1 VISGTKEGF
10 SSVSETS
17 LPLQGVRVLE
27 RSGALAGR
35 LTGLLL
41 ADQGA
46 AVFAL
51 DPGDT
56 AEENIDQY
64 LNRGKNLVPAHV
76 LAADENP
83 DILIGDNDIGEA
95 RPPWQISLGFTGVVP
110 GDEDCDLPPDASDDL
125 LNGMVGFYTD
135 LCVTRRLLGREVI
148 YTPLPLCSVYAAV
161 LGATAVCAALADR
174 QRTGAGRAIVIP
186 RLAAGLSAIGA
197 LAMGLEG
204 IEPHLVPPSLLSLAP
219 ELAAEAPRA
228 RASET
233 HMVRL
238 ANRLNPTAG
247 CYRSADGRLLM
258 PVTTVNRKLA
268 IRMFEVL
275 GLWERVQRLG
285 IVDAS
290 PYDPANKAVA
300 ERNIA
305 LPQGMRADLNIQL
318 AVWVEEAFAARTAAE
333 WETLFAEAE
342 VPCAI
347 VQDFAEWINC
357 SWAKDA
363 GLVETVGGLE
373 HPQLGRAIAVRSAQP
388 YPPLTAGRRVE
399 AAAKMAPSA
408 PQGHCAPARKP
419 LTGYVVLDLTNV
431 IAGPA
436 GGRLLG
442 ELGATVLKMDT
453 TRPDHQPLVTVVW
466 GAEAN
471 QGKKSILADLRTIEG
486 RQILTMLAGKADIV
500 LMNAT
505 DSGVRRLGLTA
516 EQLHEINPR
525 AIGVQISAFKGARPS
540 SHFDRPGYDPLLQ
553 AATGIMTRFGSSD
566 MPLLHGIASCV
577 DYLTGYL
584 GAFAAVTA
592 LQARER
598 RGDDRGDWVD
608 ASLAS
613 AAALTQLLFQ
623 YKPAPATATGP
634 AATGPSPTARLHHLS
649 DGWIFAESAT
659 DVSGAIAG
667 LSVAEAIDWLRRQGS
682 AVAPVR
688 SIATLK
694 ARYLQGP
701 SATVRF
707 RTVGKEGLRATLL
720 EPTWFQF
727 EGRALSPPDEPPRPG
742 ADACEVLHAL
752 GFDIEACQA
761 MLAAGSIGRTDWTHL
776 AST

>member
-1 VISGTKEGF
+1 M
-10 SSVSETS
+10 SESS
-17 LPLQGVRVLE
+17 LPLEGVRVLE

-51 DPGDT
+51 DHDDA

-76 LAADENP
+76 LAADENA
-83 DILIGDNDIGEA
+83 DILIGDIGAA
-95 RPPWQISLGFTGVVP
+95 RLPWQISLGFTAAVP
-110 GDEDCDLPPDASDDL
+110 GDEDCDVPPDASDDL
-125 LNGMVGFYTD
+125 LNGMIGFYTD
-135 LCVTRRLLGREVI
+135 LCIAGRLLGREVI

-174 QRTGAGRAIVIP
+174 QRIGAGRAIVIP

-228 RASET
+228 RASEA

-238 ANRLNPTAG
+238 TNRLNPTAG

-258 PVTTVNRKLA
+258 PVTTVNRKFA

-290 PYDPANKAVA
+290 PYDPASKAVA
-300 ERNIA
+300 DRNIA
-305 LPQGMRADLNIQL
+305 LPQGMGADLNIQL
-318 AVWVEEAFAARTAAE
+318 AVWMEEAFAARTAAE
-333 WETLFAEAE
+333 WEKLFAEAE

-347 VQDFAEWINC
+347 VQDFAEWMNC

-373 HPQLGRAIAVRSAQP
+373 HPQLGRAVAVRSAQP
-388 YPPLTAGRRVE
+388 YPPLTAGRRIE
-399 AAAKMAPSA
+399 ATAKMAPSA

-436 GGRLLG
+436 CGRLLG

-486 RQILTMLAGKADIV
+486 RQILTMLVGKADIV
-500 LMNAT
+500 VMNAT

-553 AATGIMTRFGSSD
+553 AATGIMTRFGSHD

-598 RGDDRGDWVD
+598 RGDNRGDWVD

-623 YKPAPATATGP
+623 YEPAAATATGP

-659 DVSGAIAG
+659 DVSGALAG

-682 AVAPVR
+682 AAAPVR

-694 ARYLQGP
+694 ARYLQEP
-701 SATVRF
+701 SATIRF
-707 RTVGKEGLRATLL
+707 RTVGKDGLRATLL

-727 EGRALSPPDEPPRPG
+727 DGRVLSPPDEPPRPG
-742 ADACEVLHAL
+742 ADAPEVLHAL
-752 GFDIEACQA
+752 GFDVEACQA
-761 MLAAGSIGRTDWTHL
+761 MLAAGYIGRTDWSHL

>member
-1 VISGTKEGF
+1 M
-10 SSVSETS
+10 SEPF

-27 RSGALAGR
+27 RSGALAAR
-35 LTGLLL
+35 LAGLLL

-51 DPGDT
+51 DRDG
-56 AEENIDQY
+56 AGEENVDHY
-64 LNRGKNLVPAHV
+64 LNRGKNLVPARV
-76 LAADENP
+76 LAADESA
-83 DILIGDNDIGEA
+83 DIVIGDNDIGEA
-95 RPPWQISLGFTGVVP
+95 RPPSQISLGFTAVVL

-135 LCVTRRLLGREVI
+135 LCVTGRLLGREVI

-186 RLAAGLSAIGA
+186 RLAAGLSAIGV

-204 IEPHLVPPSLLSLAP
+204 VEPHLIPPSLLSLTP
-219 ELAAEAPRA
+219 ELAAEASKA
-228 RASET
+228 RESEA

-258 PVTTVNRKLA
+258 PVTTINRKLA

-275 GLWERVQRLG
+275 GLWERVQGLG

-290 PYDPANKAVA
+290 PYDPASKAVA
-300 ERNIA
+300 DRNIA
-305 LPQGMRADLNIQL
+305 LPQGMRADLNMKL
-318 AVWVEEAFAARTAAE
+318 AAWMSEAFATRTAAE
-333 WETLFAEAE
+333 WEKLFAEAE

-347 VQDFAEWINC
+347 VQDFAEWMNC

-363 GLVETVGGLE
+363 GLVETVLGLE
-373 HPQLGRAIAVRSAQP
+373 RAQLGRAVAVRSAEP
-388 YPPLTAGRRVE
+388 YPPLTAGRRIE
-399 AAAKMAPSA
+399 AAGKTAPSA
-408 PQGHCAPARKP
+408 PQGHRAPARKP
-419 LTGYVVLDLTNV
+419 LTGYVVLDLANV

-436 GGRLLG
+436 CGRLLG

-486 RQILTMLAGKADIV
+486 RKVLTVLVGKADIV
-500 LMNAT
+500 VMNAT

-553 AATGIMTRFGSSD
+553 AATGVMTRFGSDD

-598 RGDDRGDWVD
+598 RGDNRGDWVD

-623 YKPAPATATGP
+623 FEPAPVSATGP

-659 DVSGAIAG
+659 DISGALAG
-667 LSVAEAIDWLRRQGS
+667 LSVAEAINWLRRQGS

-694 ARYLQGP
+694 ARYLKEP
-701 SATVRF
+701 SATIRF
-707 RTVGKEGLRATLL
+707 RTVGKDGLRATLL

-727 EGRALSPPDEPPRPG
+727 DGRALSPPDEPPRPG
-742 ADACEVLHAL
+742 ADAPEVLHAL
-752 GFDIEACQA
+752 GFGIEACQA
-761 MLAAGSIGRTDWTHL
+761 MLAAGSIGGADWSHL
-776 AST
+776 GST

>member
-1 VISGTKEGF
+1 MI
-10 SSVSETS
+10 
-17 LPLQGVRVLE
+17 
-27 RSGALAGR
+27 R
-35 LTGLLL
+35 L
-41 ADQGA
+41 
-46 AVFAL
+46 
-51 DPGDT
+51 
-56 AEENIDQY
+56 
-64 LNRGKNLVPAHV
+64 
-76 LAADENP
+76 
-83 DILIGDNDIGEA
+83 
-95 RPPWQISLGFTGVVP
+95 S
-110 GDEDCDLPPDASDDL
+110 
-125 LNGMVGFYTD
+125 
-135 LCVTRRLLGREVI
+135 
-148 YTPLPLCSVYAAV
+148 
-161 LGATAVCAALADR
+161 
-174 QRTGAGRAIVIP
+174 
-186 RLAAGLSAIGA
+186 
-197 LAMGLEG
+197 
-204 IEPHLVPPSLLSLAP
+204 
-219 ELAAEAPRA
+219 
-228 RASET
+228 
-233 HMVRL
+233 
-238 ANRLNPTAG
+238 NRLNPTAG

-275 GLWERVQRLG
+275 GLWERLQRLG
-285 IVDAS
+285 IVDTS
-290 PYDPANKAVA
+290 PYDPASRAVA
-300 ERNIA
+300 DRNIA
-305 LPQGMRADLNIQL
+305 LPQGMRADLNMQL
-318 AVWVEEAFAARTAAE
+318 AVWMEEAFAAHTAAE
-333 WETLFAEAE
+333 WEKLFAEAE

-347 VQDFAEWINC
+347 VQDFAEWMNC

-388 YPPLTAGRRVE
+388 YPPLTAGRRIE
-399 AAAKMAPSA
+399 AAGKTAPSA
-408 PQGHCAPARKP
+408 PQGHGAPARKP

-436 GGRLLG
+436 CGRLLG

-453 TRPDHQPLVTVVW
+453 TQPDHQPLVTVVW
-466 GAEAN
+466 GAEAD

-486 RQILTMLAGKADIV
+486 RQILTMLVGKADIV
-500 LMNAT
+500 VMNAT

-540 SHFDRPGYDPLLQ
+540 SHSDRPGYDPLLQ

-584 GAFAAVTA
+584 GAFAALTA

-598 RGDDRGDWVD
+598 RGDNRGDWVD
-608 ASLAS
+608 TSLAS

-623 YKPAPATATGP
+623 YKPAPVSATGP

-659 DVSGAIAG
+659 DVSGALAG
-667 LSVAEAIDWLRRQGS
+667 LSVAEAIDWLRRQGT

-688 SIATLK
+688 SIATLR
-694 ARYLQGP
+694 ARYLQEP

-707 RTVGKEGLRATLL
+707 RKVGKDGLRATLL

-742 ADACEVLHAL
+742 ADASEVLPAL
-752 GFDIEACQA
+752 GFNIEACQA
-761 MLAAGSIGRTDWTHL
+761 MLAAGSIGRTDWSHL

>member
-1 VISGTKEGF
+1 M
-10 SSVSETS
+10 SESS

-51 DPGDT
+51 DRDDP

-76 LAADENP
+76 LAADENA

-95 RPPWQISLGFTGVVP
+95 RLPWQISLGFTAVVP
-110 GDEDCDLPPDASDDL
+110 GDEDCDVPPDASDDL

-135 LCVTRRLLGREVI
+135 LCVMRGVLGREVI

-186 RLAAGLSAIGA
+186 RLAAGLSAIGV

-204 IEPHLVPPSLLSLAP
+204 IEQHLIPASLLSLAP

-228 RASET
+228 RASEA
-233 HMVRL
+233 HMVWL

-258 PVTTVNRKLA
+258 PVTTVNRRLA

-300 ERNIA
+300 DRNIA

-318 AVWVEEAFAARTAAE
+318 AVWMEEAFAARTAAE
-333 WETLFAEAE
+333 WEKLFAEAQ

-347 VQDFAEWINC
+347 VQDFAEWMNC

-388 YPPLTAGRRVE
+388 YPPLTAGRRIE
-399 AAAKMAPSA
+399 ATAKTAPSA
-408 PQGHCAPARKP
+408 PQEGHCAPARKP
-419 LTGYVVLDLTNV
+419 LIGYVVLDLANV

-436 GGRLLG
+436 CGRLLG

-471 QGKKSILADLRTIEG
+471 QGKKSILVDLRTIEG
-486 RQILTMLAGKADIV
+486 RQILTMLVGKADIV
-500 LMNAT
+500 VMNAT

-525 AIGVQISAFKGARPS
+525 AIGVQISAFKGARRS
-540 SHFDRPGYDPLLQ
+540 SHSDRPGYDPLLQ
-553 AATGIMTRFGSSD
+553 AATGIMTRFGSHD
-566 MPLLHGIASCV
+566 MPLWHGIASCV

-598 RGDDRGDWVD
+598 RGDNRGDWVD
-608 ASLAS
+608 TSLAS

-623 YKPAPATATGP
+623 YKPASVSATGP

-659 DVSGAIAG
+659 DVSGALAG

-694 ARYLQGP
+694 ARYLQEP
-701 SATVRF
+701 SATIRF
-707 RTVGKEGLRATLL
+707 RTVGKDGLRATLL

-727 EGRALSPPDEPPRPG
+727 DGRALSPPDEPSRPG
-742 ADACEVLHAL
+742 ADAPEVLHAL
-752 GFDIEACQA
+752 GFDVEACQA
-761 MLAAGSIGRTDWTHL
+761 MLAAGSIGGTDWSHL